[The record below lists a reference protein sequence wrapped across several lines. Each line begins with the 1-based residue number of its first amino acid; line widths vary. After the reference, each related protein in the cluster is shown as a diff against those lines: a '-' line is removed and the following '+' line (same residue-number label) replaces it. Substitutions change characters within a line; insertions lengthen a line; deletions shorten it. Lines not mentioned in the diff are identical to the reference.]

1 MSSQLVFT
9 GEAGCPEFTPNRFKA
24 DMCGLCQNRI
34 HSHSGATEAE
44 IARALEFSVSNLP
57 SSVWSPGQGA
67 GQLYLGG
74 YKAAINT
81 TFLQTGQVRLVVNT
95 ARGLDQVLGP
105 KYLAAL
111 ERRRTECPGLQVLEL
126 LMNDDLEQE
135 LSIEDLLTVY
145 QAVMR
150 SLTAGDSVLVHC
162 AQVGGEQNILTPSSD
177 FSLQGKSRST
187 TVVAAILCLALKK
200 NVEETLSLI
209 KEKRHMA
216 EPNINFVRQ
225 LKQLYSNGHFDL

>member
-9 GEAGCPEFTPNRFKA
+9 GEAGCPEFSPNRFKA
-24 DMCGLCQNRI
+24 DMCRLCQSRI

-44 IARALEFSVSNLP
+44 IARALEFSVSNVP
-57 SSVWSPGQGA
+57 SSVWSPHQGA

-81 TFLQTGQVRLVVNT
+81 TFLKTAQVSLVVNT

-111 ERRRTECPGLQVLEL
+111 ERRRTECPQLEVLEV

-135 LSIEDLLTVY
+135 LSIADLLTVY
-145 QAVMR
+145 QAVIK
-150 SLTAGDSVLVHC
+150 SLNAGQSVLVHC
-162 AQVGGEQNILTPSSD
+162 AQVKSQTNFLTPSSL
-177 FSLQGKSRST
+177 FLSRESPGPPRWWRRSSASL
-187 TVVAAILCLALKK
+187 
-200 NVEETLSLI
+200 
-209 KEKRHMA
+209 
-216 EPNINFVRQ
+216 
-225 LKQLYSNGHFDL
+225 